1 MYRLYTTNVHRISW
15 FNPVTQE
22 LPRCVLINDAKRQG
36 TRRSRVGVRKGCHCF
51 STALSLRIHIVWP
64 SSFFIWLRSH
74 SDPVAAFNALSW
86 RFFFVHW
93 RLYRAST
100 AFLVHCQPDHEKSC
114 SVASDGVFSNKV
126 VDECVKSSICEY
138 IPEPIKGR
146 NWNSCHF
153 VPLFPHVF

>member
-1 MYRLYTTNVHRISW
+1 MSLLLYCALTAHPHRLAEFFFHLAA
-15 FNPVTQE
+15 FTQ
-22 LPRCVLINDAKRQG
+22 
-36 TRRSRVGVRKGCHCF
+36 
-51 STALSLRIHIVWP
+51 
-64 SSFFIWLRSH
+64 RSH
-74 SDPVAAFNALSW
+74 RAVAAFNAFSW

-100 AFLVHCQPDHEKSC
+100 AFLVHCQPDHENCC
-114 SVASDGVFSNKV
+114 SVANDVVFSNQV
-126 VDECVKSSICEY
+126 VDEYVKSSICEY